1 MECNLLDNNVK
12 LLYIDINNNIHF
24 NIIIDLLNNKKI
36 DLSNKFE
43 WERLLLIDYNFKIYA
58 KYNRGVKMLP
68 INKKVKEIF
77 NINVRGPIIITN

>member
-1 MECNLLDNNVK
+1 MILINHNNGFWTSTVR
-12 LLYIDINNNIHF
+12 HF
-24 NIIIDLLNNKKI
+24 NNFQKKI

-58 KYNRGVKMLP
+58 KYTRGVEMLP

-77 NINVRGPIIITN
+77 NIDVRGPIIITN